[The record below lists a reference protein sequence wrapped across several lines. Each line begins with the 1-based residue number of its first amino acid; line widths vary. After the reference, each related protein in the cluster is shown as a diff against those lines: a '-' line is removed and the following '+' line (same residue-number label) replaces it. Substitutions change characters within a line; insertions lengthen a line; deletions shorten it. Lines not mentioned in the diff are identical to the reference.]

1 MMDEKQKG
9 LFQGLKDE
17 KIGIALLAEMNLNWS
32 HVKPGQ
38 SWYDRVRRVATSG
51 HYSRTAHNV
60 HQHIPSPSAFQWGG
74 CSATLLN
81 KTSHYSRS
89 SGVDPTGL
97 GRWAWVKLRGTDHLR
112 EKDPTEDTE
121 SLGPCDLV
129 VVSAYRPS
137 RPGSSSGGVNV
148 QQRAYLS
155 QLLDRDVDPREQ
167 FTEDLLQAVGEWR
180 TMGCEVIIGVDA
192 NEDVSLNHPRSIR
205 QLFRDHGLREAILS
219 RHHGP
224 YPATQQCNSGNV
236 PIDGIFVTP
245 GVVVQAGG
253 YFEFHKYFSS
263 DHRGLWIDIDLWATL
278 RRRKPVQYFRPRRL
292 TTTDPRVVKRYV
304 RSAEQGYLQYDI
316 PRRLAKLSQAVSS
329 QGGVLTPRQQS
340 EFDLVHSQA
349 YQVRRK
355 AEQRCR
361 KLKMGRVPWSP
372 KLKRLW
378 ENLLLWKLL
387 LKGFQGVRTS
397 SRQIRRLLKKTGNSD
412 AWRLSEA
419 EVLASLDEAR
429 RKYKNAKKKQA
440 SKWRSRFI
448 QASSSTP
455 MQAQFRLQKGRA
467 RISRFQR
474 MEQKEETRRRRRA
487 QGKGFSGGLLEIKVQ
502 RRQGDE
508 DDDANWVTCSTQRLV
523 EDGCMRENSARYDQ
537 TRHPFPT
544 PPMQE
549 PLYSAFN
556 GAEAEANSNDLL
568 RGAFPSPSDDPFLCS
583 FLNNCRRPESLS
595 SQPLRVSTSDHVA
608 FWQKMREQKGSE
620 PHGLHN
626 GHFKAGITSSL
637 LAECDAMV
645 RQIPFSTGFVPAQW
659 KHLMN
664 FAIEK
669 KPGEKRVTKMRTI
682 QMMNSEFQSNNKRV
696 GKAAMAYAERNN
708 LIPPGQFG
716 SRKKHQA
723 IDLALSKRLTWDLLL
738 LQRRAA
744 GWISNDAK
752 SCFDRIV
759 HWVAIISLMRYGI
772 QWKTLRS
779 MFDTLMQS
787 AHRVRT
793 GFGDSERVF
802 SPPSSIPY
810 QGCGQGNGAG
820 PTIWVAVSS
829 ILLGM
834 MFSKGFGFD
843 FFSAISW
850 ASLLVNAFAFV
861 DDTDVC
867 QAASSVLASGEDIV
881 PSIQEALTWWTE
893 AVRLSGGAI
902 SPSKS
907 FWWLIDF
914 KWDPLQGV
922 WRFRRQADFHTPIS
936 IRMKDLDGTLV
947 PLNWLEPDHSERTL
961 GVMMSPQSR
970 ADVQLSVLMDKARDW
985 ASTVS
990 SGRLLRQDALPLLHT
1005 TILKTLEYP
1014 MALTTFSATQWE
1026 KVLSK
1031 PLMTILPKAGIC
1043 RTFPRAVVYASI
1055 RRQGL
1060 GVPHPFGTQISRHL
1074 DMLLRHLANRTKTG
1088 ECWWPLW
1095 NLINWKLARLL
1106 AFSNRSTVIL
1116 PSWRRTLGSSAFG
1129 MVLTLFGSTSKWM
1142 FRILTCSGRVTN
1154 F

>member
-1 MMDEKQKG
+1 MTPLKPMPEVAPPDRVLRHKRSDNARLRRMSRDQRANINGSHQPKVDSLESFLASRPPGDFFGDPSTLRASKATRVLFQNVHGINIKVMDEKQKG
-9 LFQGLKDE
+9 LFQGLKEE

-38 SWYDRVRRVATSG
+38 SWYDRVRRVASGG
-51 HYSRTAHNV
+51 HYSKTAHNE
-60 HQHIPSPSAFQWGG
+60 HQLIPSPSAFQWGG
-74 CSATLLN
+74 CSATLLD
-81 KTSHYSRS
+81 KASHCSRS
-89 SGVDPTGL
+89 SGADPTGL
-97 GRWAWVKLRGTDHLR
+97 GRWAWVKLRGTDRMR
-112 EKDPTEDTE
+112 ERDPTEDAE

-137 RPGSSSGGVNV
+137 RPGPGAGGVYV
-148 QQRAYLS
+148 QQRAHLS
-155 QLLDRDVDPREQ
+155 QLLDAEVDPREQ
-167 FTEDLLQAVGEWR
+167 FMVDLLKAVEEWR
-180 TMGCEVIIGVDA
+180 EMGCEVIIGIDA
-192 NEDVSLNHPRSIR
+192 NEDVSLNHPGSIR
-205 QLFRDHGLREAILS
+205 QRFRDQGLREAILS

-224 YPATQQCNSGNV
+224 YPATHQSNSGNV

-245 GVVVQAGG
+245 GVVVRAGG
-253 YFEFHKYFSS
+253 YYEFHKHFSS

-278 RRRKPVQYFRPRRL
+278 RRRQSTQYFRPRRL
-292 TTTDPRVVKRYV
+292 TASDPRVVKRYV
-304 RSAEQGYLQYDI
+304 KASEQGYLHYDI
-316 PRRLAKLSQAVSS
+316 PRRLAKLSIDATV
-329 QGGVLTPRQQS
+329 QGGNLTPRQQS
-340 EFDLVHSQA
+340 EFDLVHVQA
-349 YQVRRK
+349 YQVRQK
-355 AEQRCR
+355 AERQCR

-378 ENLLLWKLL
+378 EDLLLWKLL

-397 SRQIRRLLKKTGNSD
+397 SRKIRRLLRKTGNPE

-419 EVLASLDEAR
+419 EVLVSLDNSR

-440 SKWRSRFI
+440 AKWRAKFV
-448 QASSSTP
+448 QASSSSP
-455 MQAQFRLQKGRA
+455 MQAHFKLQKGRA
-467 RISRFQR
+467 RISRFQK

-487 QGKGFSGGLLEIKVQ
+487 QGKGFSGGLTEIKVQ
-502 RRQGDE
+502 CKPGDE
-508 DDDANWVTCSTQRLV
+508 DDDTNWVTCSTKRLV

-537 TRHPFPT
+537 TRHPYPT
-544 PPMQE
+544 PPMME
-549 PLYSAFN
+549 PLYSSFN
-556 GAEAEANSNDLL
+556 GPNAESNSHDLL
-568 RGAFPSPSDDPFLCS
+568 RGAFPPPSDDPFLCS
-583 FLNNCRRPESLS
+583 FLNNCRVPESLS
-595 SQPLRVSTSDHVA
+595 SQPLAITTADHVQ
-608 FWQKMREQKGSE
+608 FWQKMGEQKGSE

-637 LAECDAMV
+637 LADCDTIV

-696 GKAAMAYAERNN
+696 GKAAMAYAERHN

-738 LQRRAA
+738 LQRRSA

-772 QWKTLRS
+772 KWKTLRS
-779 MFDTLMQS
+779 MFDTLMHS

-802 SPPSSIPY
+802 SPPTSIPY

-850 ASLLVNAFAFV
+850 ASILVNAFAFV

-867 QAASSVLASGEDIV
+867 Q
-881 PSIQEALTWWTE
+881 EALPCKLR
-893 AVRLSGGAI
+893 ARIFFHLFRKLYYGGLRRFAFLVVLLVRPNLSGG
-902 SPSKS
+902 
-907 FWWLIDF
+907 
-914 KWDPLQGV
+914 
-922 WRFRRQADFHTPIS
+922 
-936 IRMKDLDGTLV
+936 
-947 PLNWLEPDHSERTL
+947 
-961 GVMMSPQSR
+961 
-970 ADVQLSVLMDKARDW
+970 
-985 ASTVS
+985 
-990 SGRLLRQDALPLLHT
+990 
-1005 TILKTLEYP
+1005 
-1014 MALTTFSATQWE
+1014 
-1026 KVLSK
+1026 
-1031 PLMTILPKAGIC
+1031 
-1043 RTFPRAVVYASI
+1043 
-1055 RRQGL
+1055 
-1060 GVPHPFGTQISRHL
+1060 
-1074 DMLLRHLANRTKTG
+1074 
-1088 ECWWPLW
+1088 
-1095 NLINWKLARLL
+1095 
-1106 AFSNRSTVIL
+1106 
-1116 PSWRRTLGSSAFG
+1116 
-1129 MVLTLFGSTSKWM
+1129 
-1142 FRILTCSGRVTN
+1142 
-1154 F
+1154 